1 MRKSILLGLF
11 CFCCWTS
18 YGQLQSSIFAQD
30 FGGTDSLA
38 LEQSTLSGSDN
49 NMRVKLDWK
58 QEAMKG
64 ADYVSVERSSNG
76 RAFEVITVLKQSGT
90 APLGSWID
98 EAPSKG
104 TNLYRIRF
112 NMPNG
117 LVIYSRIVMVRVA
130 GDISLKFY
138 PNPVD
143 DILIVRS
150 EQPVDLQIMDASGKV
165 RVQQSQVQ
173 GLSLLN
179 VSALEKGIYLLR
191 MQNRAYNLVKQVKL
205 DRPVKK
211 MMSGPLGGDQQI
223 GAMIATGEIDVLI
236 FFWDPMEAQPH
247 DSDVKA
253 LLRLAIAWN
262 ILMACDRATA
272 DFLFTSPLMHDTY
285 ESSLP
290 DYDTY
295 LKRPVE

>member
-18 YGQLQSSIFAQD
+18 YGQLQSSIFAQN

-205 DRPVKK
+205 IK
-211 MMSGPLGGDQQI
+211 
-223 GAMIATGEIDVLI
+223 
-236 FFWDPMEAQPH
+236 
-247 DSDVKA
+247 
-253 LLRLAIAWN
+253 N
-262 ILMACDRATA
+262 
-272 DFLFTSPLMHDTY
+272 
-285 ESSLP
+285 
-290 DYDTY
+290 
-295 LKRPVE
+295 